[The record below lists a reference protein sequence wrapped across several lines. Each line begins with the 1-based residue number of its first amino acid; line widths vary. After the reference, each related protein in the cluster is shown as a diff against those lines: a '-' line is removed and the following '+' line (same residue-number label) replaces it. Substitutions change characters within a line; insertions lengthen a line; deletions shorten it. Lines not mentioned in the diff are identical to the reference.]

1 MTVNRKF
8 LGEARQ
14 FIGTFILLSLL
25 WSVSSLLSA
34 KYLII
39 DPVVIIFGLQGYFVY
54 IIARD
59 KVNIVKRV
67 IICLVTT
74 YLGIKLFDLLGI
86 NQLTVSIPMY
96 LFLLAISIAAYLY
109 LRSNSK

>member
-1 MTVNRKF
+1 MTVNRKL

-25 WSVSSLLSA
+25 WSVSSFLSS
-34 KYLII
+34 KYLLI

-59 KVNIVKRV
+59 KVNILKRV

-74 YLGIKLFDLLGI
+74 YLGVKLFDLLGI
-86 NQLTVSIPMY
+86 NQLTISVPLY
-96 LFLLAISIAAYLY
+96 LFLLAISIAAYFY
-109 LRSNSK
+109 LKSNSK

>member
-1 MTVNRKF
+1 MMMSRKF
-8 LGEARQ
+8 LVEARQ
-14 FIGTFILLSLL
+14 FIGTFIILSLL
-25 WSVSSLLSA
+25 WSISSLLSTQF
-34 KYLII
+34 LVI

-74 YLGIKLFDLLGI
+74 YLGVKLFDVLGI
-86 NQLTVSIPMY
+86 NQVTVSIPLY
-96 LFLLAISIAAYLY
+96 LFLLAISIVAYLY
-109 LRSNSK
+109 LKSNSK